1 MQILFVETLI
11 NNATIACKQYFLRWN

>member
-11 NNATIACKQYFLRWN
+11 NRAIIACKQYFLR